1 MENKWPKNK
10 WLKAGIVLSAVG
22 SVMILLILVIG
33 LALSGDSSNDGDNG
47 TIDSDPKAYQVGYA
61 VMGTT
66 KADIIMSNEYGE
78 TIYLLDTAVG
88 SNWDDAWEDP

>member
-33 LALSGDSSNDGDNG
+33 LALSG
-47 TIDSDPKAYQVGYA
+47 IAL
-61 VMGTT
+61 MME
-66 KADIIMSNEYGE
+66 IIVHRS
-78 TIYLLDTAVG
+78 
-88 SNWDDAWEDP
+88 